1 MVKNL
6 ILVFIG
12 GGIGSMLRFLISK
25 INYSN
30 LNFPMGTLFVNLLG
44 SFLIGLII
52 GYGLKNNNLNNPEFI
67 FLITGFCG
75 GFTTFSAFSAESLQM
90 LNSGSYNYFFIYS
103 SITIIGGILI
113 AFIGY
118 SLTKW
123 HNIFDIILYVLNY

>member
-6 ILVFIG
+6 ILVFVG
-12 GGIGSMLRFLISK
+12 GGLGSMIRFLISK

-30 LNFPMGTLFVNLLG
+30 LNFPIGTLFVNLLG

-67 FLITGFCG
+67 FLTTGFCG
-75 GFTTFSAFSAESLQM
+75 GFTTFSAFSAESLEM

-103 SITIIGGILI
+103 SITIVAGILF
-113 AFIGY
+113 AFLGF
-118 SLTKW
+118 SLAK
-123 HNIFDIILYVLNY
+123 

>member
-90 LNSGSYNYFFIYS
+90 LNSGSYNYFFIYT
-103 SITIIGGILI
+103 SITIVAGILF
-113 AFIGY
+113 AFLGFSI
-118 SLTKW
+118 TK
-123 HNIFDIILYVLNY
+123 